1 MSKQKNQNRKL
12 EKQARQLQKMERE
25 LARPRGKGYLWYTI
39 FVVTI
44 IYLADEIAS
53 QINNQMNSVV
63 AQEVFAP
70 VFGAEVALARMG
82 LVGLTGA
89 LGSIL
94 AILYKPLSD
103 RYGRKLFLLL
113 NTLGMGVGMV
123 VIAVGCNIP
132 AWMVGCFIIQF
143 FIPHDIQQL
152 YLFETVPAEKRGT
165 YYSVIKGITTL
176 GVLLI
181 PVLRSVIMG
190 NDLSRWNV
198 VYLVLGIFALAVT
211 AIAAFRIRE
220 TVPFLTRRIE
230 YLKQPEELRAAAKED
245 KTAANADGGLGA
257 AIRFSFRNKQIRS
270 LMIAAGFITWGMMMT
285 NNYEAVMSQGY
296 MTQFLNQGM
305 DIANARTAAV
315 PLVTDGLLLFPVGMA
330 ILMTLQGIIA
340 DQFGRKSTVLI
351 MGVSCIAF
359 YLMFYFGSV
368 NHWNP
373 YVVGLFCGASIGGYW
388 GCADTVNLYMVTEST
403 PTNMRASVLS
413 VTPIVCAVMT
423 IVVGLVS
430 AAVINVFGDQL
441 IGPVNLCMVV
451 PGMAFAIIL
460 IMTKVNETKGVDLTK
475 VTGLEE

>member
-12 EKQARQLQKMERE
+12 EKEARQLQKMERE

-89 LGSIL
+89 FGSIL

-103 RYGRKLFLLL
+103 RYGRK
-113 NTLGMGVGMV
+113 
-123 VIAVGCNIP
+123 
-132 AWMVGCFIIQF
+132 
-143 FIPHDIQQL
+143 QL